1 MAMKN
6 DSSVAV
12 TRLMPR
18 IRPAEMVAPER
29 DTPGISEKHCTRP
42 MTRPSMTVMSCS
54 PRWMPRFSST
64 SCRCSATQMTPLHR
78 MSANAT
84 THRLRSVLS
93 MRSRTRKPTTPTG
106 IEPTMTAQ
114 ASV

>member
-1 MAMKN
+1 MKK

-18 IRPAEMVAPER
+18 IRPAEIVAPER
-29 DTPGISEKHCTRP
+29 DTPGMSEKTCTRP

-64 SCRCSATQMTPLHR
+64 SCRCSATQMTALHR
-78 MSANAT
+78 ISAAAT
-84 THRLRSVLS
+84 THRLRRAPEI
-93 MRSRTRKPTTPTG
+93 RSRARKPTMPTG
-106 IEPTMTAQ
+106 SEPTMTAH

>member
-1 MAMKN
+1 MKN

-18 IRPAEMVAPER
+18 IRPAEIVAPER

-42 MTRPSMTVMSCS
+42 MTRPSLTVISCS

-64 SCRCSATQMTPLHR
+64 SCRCSAHPDDGAPQDERERHHPQAAQGALDEV
-78 MSANAT
+78 ADAG
-84 THRLRSVLS
+84 
-93 MRSRTRKPTTPTG
+93 SRRCRPG
-106 IEPTMTAQ
+106 
-114 ASV
+114 SSRR